1 MPTSR
6 IRQYHQ
12 LNRWLARVNNWRK
25 QHASNHK
32 FLILAAAIV
41 GVLGGIASSLL
52 KKGTHLV
59 ANFLQN
65 QLHWDYKY
73 YLYLA
78 FPLIGILLT
87 LAYVRLF
94 IRRSKFEHGITA
106 ILQKISKNGSRL
118 EFHNIYSQVITST
131 LTVGMGGSAGL
142 EAPAVSSGAA
152 IGSNLSRF
160 FGLSYRETTLLL
172 ACGGA
177 AGIAGA
183 FNSPVAGMIF
193 AIEVL
198 LPQFSIPAVIP
209 LLISAAFAS
218 VVSNFIYG
226 EPLFAL
232 VTKDWSRQALWY
244 YVALGVVVGGYS
256 VFYSRINA
264 LLFRW
269 LGRIQKAGTKA
280 WLGGISLGILIALM
294 PALYGEGYITIQ
306 KLLNGDSASLLA
318 NSLFSRYQH
327 IGWAL
332 TGFAALTVLGKTFA
346 SVITMASG
354 GNGGMFGPTVV
365 VGGLLGFVFAFGLN
379 QTHLVQLNV
388 TNFMIAGMAASV
400 SGVMHAP
407 LTGIFLA
414 AEITGGYTLMVPLML
429 VSAIGFFINKAV
441 LRYSIY
447 TQYLATQGSEH
458 NTEVIANNIVQGISL
473 RQVLEKDFVVLHP
486 DDTPQGRRN
495 DIIHTQRNIFPVVD
509 PDGLFRG
516 VLYSEQLLE
525 CLMSGKTEERN
536 RNIGELA
543 QPAPASAGIHTPM
556 EEVLQ
561 IMDSQNLRLL
571 PVLDAGNRFLGFVSK
586 SGIFNQYRSNLREQ
600 DSFFQ

>member
-1 MPTSR
+1 MKPGTR
-6 IRQYHQ
+6 NQYYR
-12 LNRWLARVNNWRK
+12 LNQWLRRLNNWRK
-25 QHASNHK
+25 QRVSNHK
-32 FLILAAAIV
+32 FLILAAAVV

-52 KKGTHLV
+52 KKSTHLV

-65 QLHWDYKY
+65 KLEWEYKY
-73 YLYLA
+73 YLYLV

-87 LAYVRLF
+87 RAYIRLF
-94 IRRSKFEHGITA
+94 IRHSRFEHGITS
-106 ILQKISKNGSRL
+106 ILQKISRNASKL

-152 IGSNLSRF
+152 IGSNLGRF
-160 FGLSYRETTLLL
+160 FGLNYRETTLLL

-218 VVSNFIYG
+218 VISNFIYG

-232 VTKDWSRQALWY
+232 VTKDWSRQALWF
-244 YVALGVVVGGYS
+244 YVALGIVVGSYS
-256 VFYSRINA
+256 VFYSRVNA
-264 LLFRW
+264 MFFRR
-269 LGRIQKAGTKA
+269 LGRIRRASTKA
-280 WLGGISLGILIALM
+280 WLGGISLGVLIALM

-306 KLLNGDSASLLA
+306 KLLDGEASSLLA
-318 NSLFSRYQH
+318 NSLFSEYQH

-332 TGFAALTVLGKTFA
+332 TLFAALTVLGKTFA

-441 LRYSIY
+441 LHYSIY
-447 TQYLATQGSEH
+447 TQYQAAEPAGTLSESS
-458 NTEVIANNIVQGISL
+458 ADNIIQGISL
-473 RQVLEKDFVVLHP
+473 RQVLEKDFVVLRP
-486 DDTPQGRRN
+486 EDTPHGRRQE
-495 DIIHTQRNIFPVVD
+495 IIHTQRNIFPVVD
-509 PDGLFRG
+509 AAGLLKG
-516 VLYSEQLLE
+516 IIYSERLLE
-525 CLMSGKTEERN
+525 SLMSEQEPEQHRS
-536 RNIGELA
+536 IGELA
-543 QPAPASAGIHTPM
+543 QPAPAFADIQMSM
-556 EEVLQ
+556 QEVLQ
-561 IMDSQNLRLL
+561 IMDSLDLRML
-571 PVLDAGNRFLGFVSK
+571 PVLDRGKRYLGFVSK
-586 SGIFNQYRSNLREQ
+586 AGIFSCYRSKLKEQ
-600 DSFFQ
+600 ESFFQ